1 MKNKKQYEK
10 PSIEKHGSIKAITR
24 AGGGTL
30 ATDMVN
36 YYSD

>member
-10 PSIEKHGSIKAITR
+10 PNLEKHGLIKDITK
-24 AGGGTL
+24 AGSGTI